1 MQGSIAQVFRHWCAA
16 TRSGSMTSMNDG
28 ADRLHAIDLVWLEM
42 QGDGPPIA
50 IGTVAVATGDSPS
63 DDELLVMV
71 ADRLERMP
79 RLHQD
84 LTDLGIGLRRP
95 EWVEAQGMDL
105 AAHLHRL
112 DASAAGAI
120 GGLDAAVSQIMEQ
133 SLPPDQPLW
142 DMWVVEGLEDR
153 WALVWRV
160 SHTIAD
166 GVGALI
172 LLGHGFD
179 LQPDGGQTL
188 ADAILAVP
196 APRAAERV
204 EAASPGTA
212 TSPRGSA
219 GSVINHVGHDLGHA
233 LDALRGSVPHLLPA
247 ATALVPRPP
256 SRLAGPVGTGRVW
269 VSVDI
274 PLAEVKST
282 GKALGATVNDVVLA
296 CVTGG
301 FRDLLVHRGEPVEGR
316 RVRNLVPV
324 SMRPPGDGTSQ
335 NRISGVLGHLPVGIA
350 DPVDRLAAVS
360 AGVAHGREAGTPAL
374 ASALLGLVD
383 RTVPAAVQDVAVAAV
398 GRSAPAWFMDTLT
411 TNVPGPQFPVFLCGR
426 PVVAMYPLIPVA
438 GHTCITTGIF
448 SYDGMLNIGVTG
460 DADQAGDVEV
470 MARGIRRGAVELAA
484 RAGNANR

>member
-1 MQGSIAQVFRHWCAA
+1 
-16 TRSGSMTSMNDG
+16 MNDG

-50 IGTVAVATGDSPS
+50 IGTVAVAQGDAPS
-63 DDELLVMV
+63 DDELLAMV

-95 EWVEAQGMDL
+95 EWVEAQGVDL
-105 AAHLHRL
+105 AAHLHHV
-112 DASAAGAI
+112 DASAG
-120 GGLDAAVSQIMEQ
+120 GSLRGLDAAVSHIMEQ

-142 DMWVVEGLEDR
+142 DMWVVDGLVDR

-160 SHTIAD
+160 HHTIAD

-179 LQPDGGQTL
+179 LEPDGGQTL

-196 APRAAERV
+196 APRAAERID
-204 EAASPGTA
+204 AASPETPTA
-212 TSPRGSA
+212 PRSSNGA
-219 GSVINHVGHDLGHA
+219 VITQVGHGLGHA
-233 LDALRGSVPHLLPA
+233 LGALRGSIPHVIPA

-256 SRLAGPVGTGRVW
+256 SRLAGPVGPGRVW

-274 PLAEVKST
+274 PLAEVKSI

-301 FRDLLVHRGEPVEGR
+301 FRDLLVHRGEPVDGR

-324 SMRPPGDGTSQ
+324 SMRPPGDDSAQ
-335 NRISGVLGHLPVGIA
+335 NRISGMLGHLPVGVA
-350 DPVDRLAAVS
+350 DPLDRLAAVR

-374 ASALLGLVD
+374 ASALLELVD
-383 RTVPAAVQDVAVAAV
+383 RTVPAALQDVAVAAV

-460 DADQAGDVEV
+460 DADQAGDVEIL
-470 MARGIRRGAVELAA
+470 AFGISHAAAELAE
-484 RAGNANR
+484 RAGRDQC

>member
-1 MQGSIAQVFRHWCAA
+1 
-16 TRSGSMTSMNDG
+16 MTSMNDG

-50 IGTVAVATGDSPS
+50 IGTVAVAQGDAPS
-63 DDELLVMV
+63 DDELLTMV
-71 ADRLERMP
+71 ADRLDRMP

-84 LTDLGIGLRRP
+84 LTDVGFGLRRP
-95 EWVEAQGMDL
+95 EWVEAQGVDL
-105 AAHLHRL
+105 PAHLHRV
-112 DASAAGAI
+112 DASVDGAMP
-120 GGLDAAVSQIMEQ
+120 GLDAAVGHIMEQ

-160 SHTIAD
+160 HHTIAD
-166 GVGALI
+166 GVGALV

-179 LQPDGGQTL
+179 LDPGGGQTL
-188 ADAILAVP
+188 ADALLTGPALVP
-196 APRAAERV
+196 GPRAAERV
-204 EAASPGTA
+204 EAAGPGTTA
-212 TSPRGSA
+212 ASGTSG
-219 GSVINHVGHDLGHA
+219 GSVLNDVGHDLGHA
-233 LDALRGSVPHLLPA
+233 LGALRGSVPHVIPA
-247 ATALVPRPP
+247 VSALIPRPP
-256 SRLAGPVGTGRVW
+256 SRLSGPVGPTRVW

-282 GKALGATVNDVVLA
+282 GRALGATVNDVVLA

-324 SMRPPGDGTSQ
+324 SMRPPGDGSSQ
-335 NRISGVLGHLPVGIA
+335 NRISGVLGHLPVGIV

-383 RTVPAAVQDVAVAAV
+383 RTVPVSVQDVAVAAV
-398 GRSAPAWFMDTLT
+398 GRSAPAWFLDTLT
-411 TNVPGPQFPVFLCGR
+411 TNVPGPQFPVYLCGR
-426 PVVAMYPLIPVA
+426 RVLAMYPLIPVA

-448 SYDGMLNIGVTG
+448 SYDGMLNIGVSG
-460 DADQAGDVEV
+460 DADRAGDVEV
-470 MARGIRRGAVELAA
+470 LARGISRAATELAE
-484 RAGNANR
+484 RAGHVEG

>member
-1 MQGSIAQVFRHWCAA
+1 
-16 TRSGSMTSMNDG
+16 MTSMNDG

-50 IGTVAVATGDSPS
+50 IGTVAVAQGDAPS
-63 DDELLVMV
+63 DDELLTMV

-84 LTDLGIGLRRP
+84 LTDLGVGLRRP
-95 EWVEAQGMDL
+95 EWVEAEGVDL
-105 AAHLHRL
+105 PAHLHRV
-112 DASAAGAI
+112 DASADGAI
-120 GGLDAAVSQIMEQ
+120 PGLDAAVSHIMEQ
-133 SLPPDQPLW
+133 HLPPDQPLW
-142 DMWVVEGLEDR
+142 DMWVVEGLADQ

-160 SHTIAD
+160 HHTIAD
-166 GVGALI
+166 GVGALV

-179 LQPDGGQTL
+179 LEPGGGQTL

-204 EAASPGTA
+204 DAANSETPTPPR
-212 TSPRGSA
+212 TST

-233 LDALRGSVPHLLPA
+233 LGALRGSVPHVIPA
-247 ATALVPRPP
+247 VSALIPRPP
-256 SRLAGPVGTGRVW
+256 SQLAGPVGTSRVW

-282 GKALGATVNDVVLA
+282 GRALGATVNDVVLA

-316 RVRNLVPV
+316 HVRNLVPV
-324 SMRPPGDGTSQ
+324 SMRPPGDGSSQ
-335 NRISGVLGHLPVGIA
+335 NRISGVLGHLPVGIV
-350 DPVDRLAAVS
+350 DPVDRLADVS

-398 GRSAPAWFMDTLT
+398 GRSAPAWFLDTLT
-411 TNVPGPQFPVFLCGR
+411 TNVPGPQFAVYLCGR
-426 PVVAMYPLIPVA
+426 RVLAMYPLIPVA

-460 DADQAGDVEV
+460 DADEAGDVEV
-470 MARGIRRGAVELAA
+470 LARGISRAATELAERA
-484 RAGNANR
+484 RHAQS